1 LAGSDTATARPA
13 LLALLGA
20 VAGVLLIGC
29 ASVANLLL
37 ARASGRRR
45 EMAVRMA
52 LGAGTWRIVRQCL
65 TEAIVLSALGT
76 IAGLVLGRW
85 LAGVLVHLAPPDIPR
100 LGDVGMNGTLLLFA
114 IGVGLASA
122 AFIGLAPAVQAARA
136 DRAGVLRPDTRTA
149 TSRGASVRRLLIGGE
164 VAVVVLLLTGALLLL
179 RTFVKLQH
187 VDLGF
192 QTDHVLSVST
202 RWPIGRVFPSK
213 PGVRPWPAI
222 QRAVDG
228 LLEAVGSVPGVEA
241 VGLVADVP
249 LTGDRASGAVWRTDA
264 PGATGQTPP
273 SDPRDRW
280 IANLTVVSGGY
291 FRAMGIPILRGR
303 NFTDGDRLSDDQLQD
318 SKLPRRGVVIVNNA
332 FAARFF
338 PGDDPVGRELVMFD
352 DQEFGPI
359 KTIVGV
365 SGDVRASSIAEPDV
379 PAVFVPHGQHP
390 DVFIP
395 SLIVRSS
402 LPIDAIAGP
411 IRDRIAT
418 VEPPLMLQEIR
429 PMQAL
434 VSDALSRPR
443 FNVVLLSSFAL
454 VALALSAIGIY
465 GVLAYLVGQR
475 TREIGIRMAL
485 GARARDVARLVL
497 GEGMAPVAAGAV
509 VGLVAAVLATRAMRT
524 MLFGVTPLDP
534 LSFSVAPLVLAAVA
548 LLACY
553 LPARRATR
561 VDPLVALRDE

>member
-1 LAGSDTATARPA
+1 
-13 LLALLGA
+13 
-20 VAGVLLIGC
+20 
-29 ASVANLLL
+29 
-37 ARASGRRR
+37 
-45 EMAVRMA
+45 
-52 LGAGTWRIVRQCL
+52 
-65 TEAIVLSALGT
+65 
-76 IAGLVLGRW
+76 
-85 LAGVLVHLAPPDIPR
+85 
-100 LGDVGMNGTLLLFA
+100 
-114 IGVGLASA
+114 
-122 AFIGLAPAVQAARA
+122 
-136 DRAGVLRPDTRTA
+136 
-149 TSRGASVRRLLIGGE
+149 
-164 VAVVVLLLTGALLLL
+164 
-179 RTFVKLQH
+179 
-187 VDLGF
+187 
-192 QTDHVLSVST
+192 
-202 RWPIGRVFPSK
+202 
-213 PGVRPWPAI
+213 
-222 QRAVDG
+222 
-228 LLEAVGSVPGVEA
+228 
-241 VGLVADVP
+241 
-249 LTGDRASGAVWRTDA
+249 
-264 PGATGQTPP
+264 
-273 SDPRDRW
+273 
-280 IANLTVVSGGY
+280 
-291 FRAMGIPILRGR
+291 MGIPILRGR

-497 GEGMAPVAAGAV
+497 GEGMEPVAAGAV